1 MTTIAS
7 NRVRARG
14 KLDCGRESFVGVV
27 VQFIEKEMGGERAPG
42 KRKRWP
48 AINGVHQQRD

>member
-1 MTTIAS
+1 VS
-7 NRVRARG
+7 RQRVRG
-14 KLDCGRESFVGVV
+14 KLGCGRESSVGVV
-27 VQFIEKEMGGERAPG
+27 VQFIEKERGGERAPE